1 MHGSLWIP
9 VISTAFYIKPTG
21 PDSAQ
26 ISGCSALCNVLPIPW
41 SVRANR
47 EGQRLVYHYRR
58 GIIHYF
64 LPRSY
69 GTKLRELGPN
79 TTNYLD
85 FNSGGNYFCAK
96 GKKDEPVW
104 CGYKVCGSC

>member
-41 SVRANR
+41 SLRANR
-47 EGQRLVYHYRR
+47 EGQSLVYDLYDA
-58 GIIHYF
+58 F
-64 LPRSY
+64 LCY

-85 FNSGGNYFCAK
+85 FNSGGNFFCAK
-96 GKKDEPVW
+96 GQKDEPLW
-104 CGYKVCGSC
+104 CGYKVCG